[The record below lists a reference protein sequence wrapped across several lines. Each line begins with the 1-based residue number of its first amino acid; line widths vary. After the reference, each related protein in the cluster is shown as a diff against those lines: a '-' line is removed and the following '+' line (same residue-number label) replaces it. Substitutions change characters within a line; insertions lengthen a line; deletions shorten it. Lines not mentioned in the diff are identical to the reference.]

1 MCLDGLLGGPVAHL
15 NCYSCPSD
23 SGTVA
28 LVAGSIRQRGKQS
41 FEIRAFAGKDVET
54 GKKRY
59 VTRTVRGEHREA
71 EVALGRLLAEI
82 EDGQHAVRAG
92 TVGDLCERWYAHAAP
107 DLSPTVAAEYRR
119 LLDRRILPR
128 WSDVPLRRLRTADL
142 DQWYGELRRSGGPGG
157 TALAPNTVTRAH
169 ALLRRAL
176 AQGVKWGWLS
186 VNPAANASPPRARKQ
201 QLDLPDPVDVAR
213 LIGAAAKVNPSL
225 PTYFRLAAATGARR
239 AELCALRWKH
249 VDLDKRRITIAR
261 SIAEVGGELIEKDTK
276 THQVRKVTIDEETA
290 ALLVAHRDACEE
302 LATKCG
308 ASVESNSF
316 LFSHEVD
323 FSKPWRPNYATLAFG
338 RLRDELGL
346 DGVKLHH
353 LRHFS
358 ATQLLSAGIDIRTVS
373 GRLGHADAST
383 TLDIYAQFLQAADE
397 RAAAALGQLLRTSET
412 SDP

>member
-1 MCLDGLLGGPVAHL
+1 M
-15 NCYSCPSD
+15 
-23 SGTVA
+23 
-28 LVAGSIRQRGKQS
+28 AGSIRQRGKQS
-41 FEIRAFAGKDVET
+41 FEIRAFAGKDAET

-59 VTRTVRGEHREA
+59 VTRTVRGERREA

-82 EDGQHAVRAG
+82 DDGQHAVAAG
-92 TVGDLCERWYAHAAP
+92 TVGELCERWYSHAAP

-119 LLDRRILPR
+119 LLDKRILPR
-128 WSDVPLRRLRTADL
+128 WADTPLRRLRTADL

-157 TALAPNTVTRAH
+157 TALAPNTVTRPH
-169 ALLRRAL
+169 AVLRRAL
-176 AQGVKWGWLS
+176 AQGVKWGWLT
-186 VNPAANASPPRARKQ
+186 VNPAANASPPRSKKQ
-201 QLDLPDPVDVAR
+201 HLELPDPSDVAR
-213 LIGAAAKVNPSL
+213 LIEVSAKVNRYL

-249 VDLDKRRITIAR
+249 IDLDKRRVTIAR
-261 SIAEVGGELIEKDTK
+261 SIATVGGQLIEKDTK
-276 THQVRKVTIDEETA
+276 THQVRKVTIDEETT
-290 ALLVAHRDACEE
+290 ALLVAHRDACDE

-308 ASVESNSF
+308 VSIGANSF

-323 FSKPWRPNYATLAFG
+323 FTKPWRPNYATLAFG

-373 GRLGHADAST
+373 GRLGHANAST
-383 TLDIYAQFLQAADE
+383 TLDFYAQFLQAADE
-397 RAAAALGQLLRTSET
+397 RAADALGGVLR
-412 SDP
+412 SDRGG